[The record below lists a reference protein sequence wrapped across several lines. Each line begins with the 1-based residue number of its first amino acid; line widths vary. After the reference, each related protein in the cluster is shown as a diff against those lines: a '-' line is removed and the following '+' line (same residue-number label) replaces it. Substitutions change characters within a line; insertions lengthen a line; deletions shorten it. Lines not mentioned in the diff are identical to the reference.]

1 MHISFDSISF
11 YHPPPPKLQ
20 TTVSASR
27 WKLYKAPPA
36 PHSLSHPLPPKPPI
50 LIANIPISGKQPTA
64 VQQSRNP
71 TEDEASAAPAFRNAF
86 DVELERVSREY
97 LWRETTQLRVRQIWK
112 YTVVVGSQVKTH
124 QMYPN
129 VRYHIQ

>member
-1 MHISFDSISF
+1 MHISLDIISF
-11 YHPPPPKLQ
+11 YNPPPPELQ

-64 VQQSRNP
+64 VQQYRNL
-71 TEDEASAAPAFRNAF
+71 TEDETSAAPAFRNA
-86 DVELERVSREY
+86 EY

-112 YTVVVGSQVKTH
+112 YTF
-124 QMYPN
+124 
-129 VRYHIQ
+129 